1 VDSTAILP
9 LIGALLATLAGLAAW
24 LIAHARGQR
33 DLSLARITLEAELAR
48 ARSRVDD
55 EVRRVADLQAQTTA
69 RDGSIAGL
77 QEQVGALQQERA
89 RLMAEL
95 DAERR
100 SAAEKLALLEGARD
114 ALKESFGAL
123 SADALRMNNE
133 AFLQLAKSSLEKV
146 QESAA
151 TDLTTRQKEI
161 AGLVQPLREALTKIG
176 DHVTEVDRERLATA
190 HALATQLRAVG
201 DGQERL
207 RRETEGLVR
216 ALKSPNQRG
225 RWGEI
230 QLRNIIERAGM
241 SAYCGDFSEKASIE
255 DEYGRR
261 AIPDMTV
268 QLPNGSC
275 IVIDSKVPID
285 AYLRAIEATDDLRR
299 DLLLRDH
306 ARQVK
311 EHIRTLSAKSYWA
324 KFTPTPELVVM
335 FVPGEPLFSTAL
347 QFDPA
352 LFDYAAD
359 QRVIPASPL
368 TLLALLR
375 TVASAWQQQRL
386 AENAEQVRAL
396 GTELYDRLALMAD
409 YVQDVGLNLK
419 QAAASYDRFVGSL
432 ESRVLVTARRFRD
445 LGISSAR
452 DVPDAAPPLQ
462 IEIREPRAPEL
473 RLPTQESL
481 IDAEILDSEP
491 AAVPS
496 PPSRR

>member
-1 VDSTAILP
+1 VDSTV
-9 LIGALLATLAGLAAW
+9 ALLLAAASLFVSAVAAAW
-24 LIAHARGQR
+24 LVARAQ
-33 DLSLARITLEAELAR
+33 ARADDDRRRAAEL
-48 ARSRVDD
+48 
-55 EVRRVADLQAQTTA
+55 QAGIAA
-69 RDGSIAGL
+69 RDGSLSKL
-77 QEQVGALQQERA
+77 QDQVGSLQQERA
-89 RLMAEL
+89 RLLAEL
-95 DAERR
+95 DGERR
-100 SAAEKLALLEGARD
+100 NASEKVALLESARD

-123 SADALRMNNE
+123 SADALRTNNE
-133 AFLQLAKSSLEKV
+133 AFLQLARSSLERT

-151 TDLTTRQKEI
+151 TDLNARQTEI
-161 AGLVQPLREALTKIG
+161 AGMVQPIREALTKIG
-176 DHVTEVDRERLATA
+176 DRVAEVDRERLATA
-190 HALATQLRAVG
+190 RTLASQLQAVG
-201 DGQERL
+201 DTQERL

-241 SAYCGDFSEKASIE
+241 SAYCGDFLEKDSVE

-268 QLPNGSC
+268 RLPNGSC

-285 AYLRAIEATDDLRR
+285 AYLRAIETVDDFQR
-299 DLLLRDH
+299 DALLRDH

-359 QRVIPASPL
+359 QRVIPSSPL

-375 TVASAWQQQRL
+375 TVASVWQHQRL

-419 QAAASYDRFVGSL
+419 QAAAAYDRFVGSL

-445 LGISSAR
+445 LGISAAR
-452 DVPDAAPPLQ
+452 DVPEAAPPLE

-481 IDAEILDSEP
+481 IDAEIL
-491 AAVPS
+491 
-496 PPSRR
+496 PPSR

>member
-1 VDSTAILP
+1 MDSTV
-9 LIGALLATLAGLAAW
+9 ALLLAAASLFVSAVAAAW
-24 LIAHARGQR
+24 LVARAQ
-33 DLSLARITLEAELAR
+33 ARADDDRRRAAEL
-48 ARSRVDD
+48 
-55 EVRRVADLQAQTTA
+55 QAGIAA
-69 RDGSIAGL
+69 RDGSLSKL
-77 QEQVGALQQERA
+77 QDQVGSLQQERA
-89 RLMAEL
+89 RLLAEL
-95 DAERR
+95 DGERR
-100 SAAEKLALLEGARD
+100 NASEKVALLESARD

-123 SADALRMNNE
+123 SADALRTNNE
-133 AFLQLAKSSLEKV
+133 AFLQLARSSLERT

-151 TDLTTRQKEI
+151 TDLNARQTEI
-161 AGLVQPLREALTKIG
+161 AGMVQPIREALTKIG
-176 DHVTEVDRERLATA
+176 DRVAEVDRERLATA
-190 HALATQLRAVG
+190 RTLASQLQAVG
-201 DGQERL
+201 DTQERL

-241 SAYCGDFSEKASIE
+241 SAYCGDFLEKDSVE

-268 QLPNGSC
+268 RLPNGSC

-285 AYLRAIEATDDLRR
+285 AYLRAIETVDDFQR
-299 DLLLRDH
+299 DALLRDH

-359 QRVIPASPL
+359 QRVIPSSPL

-375 TVASAWQQQRL
+375 TVASVWQHQRL

-419 QAAASYDRFVGSL
+419 QAAAAYDRFVGSL

-445 LGISSAR
+445 LGISAAR
-452 DVPDAAPPLQ
+452 DVPEAAPPLE

-481 IDAEILDSEP
+481 IDAEIL
-491 AAVPS
+491 
-496 PPSRR
+496 PPSR